1 VSAPTE
7 VPGREAQLDRQP
19 GQWFDVRPHGSE
31 AAAMRERRAGKK
43 PCDLCRAAE
52 NAAHNYR
59 RDRRRAS
66 ASPAPLDLEVR
77 SDD

>member
-7 VPGREAQLDRQP
+7 APGLVPNFDRQP
-19 GQWFDVRPHGSE
+19 GQWFDMRPHGSE

-43 PCDLCRAAE
+43 PCPRCLAAE

-59 RDRRRAS
+59 RARRTS
-66 ASPAPLDLEVR
+66 ASPAAQEAR
-77 SDD
+77 SNA